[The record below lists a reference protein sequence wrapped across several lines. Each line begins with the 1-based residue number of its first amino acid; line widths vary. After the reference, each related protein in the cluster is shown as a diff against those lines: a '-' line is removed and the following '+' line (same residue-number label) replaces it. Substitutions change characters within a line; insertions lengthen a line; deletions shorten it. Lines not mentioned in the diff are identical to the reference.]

1 MKLVT
6 IPIPDDLPQVLKM
19 TDEEFGREARM
30 LLAAKLYELGKVSA
44 GSAAQLAGTD
54 RLTFLALLS
63 RYGVAA
69 INLQGEEVEHE
80 ITAARKLAGLR
91 CTPPL
96 YRSAMERGPGG
107 EAR

>member
-19 TDEEFGREARM
+19 SDEEFGREVRM

-44 GSAAQLAGTD
+44 GSAAQFAGTD

-69 INLQGEEVEHE
+69 INIQGEEVEHE
-80 ITAARKLAGLR
+80 IAAARKLANHDSR
-91 CTPPL
+91 PI
-96 YRSAMERGPGG
+96 RFASHD
-107 EAR
+107 

>member
-19 TDEEFGREARM
+19 SDEEFGREARM

-80 ITAARKLAGLR
+80 IAAARKLAD
-91 CTPPL
+91 T
-96 YRSAMERGPGG
+96 
-107 EAR
+107 